1 MPSNPGHRL
10 SSTRIW
16 MRPLGLPDQGGTVP
30 EDSIGPVAL
39 VVAAEPEPR
48 ERLRRAL
55 EPEGCEVRFAADVD
69 AALEHLT
76 DTSAPDVVIVAS
88 AADAAGVLHFC
99 RLVRRRHVD
108 LAVLLIARASSS
120 EDRAAAL
127 RAGADDYIGEFCSL
141 EEVTARVHALLRR
154 AGARR
159 LETAVM
165 RLGSLELNGVTRE
178 AFAGSERLPLTPT
191 EFDLLELHLLHPG
204 EVLER
209 SFIYHRIWG
218 HSPRFASN
226 ILEVHVSSLRRKLER
241 DGRPRVLQTVRGVGY
256 VAREPPS

>member
-1 MPSNPGHRL
+1 M
-10 SSTRIW
+10 
-16 MRPLGLPDQGGTVP
+16 PDQSDTP
-30 EDSIGPVAL
+30 SADSIGPVAL
-39 VVAAEPEPR
+39 VVAAEADPR

-55 EPEGCEVRFAADVD
+55 ESEGCDVRFAAGFD
-69 AALEHLT
+69 AALERLT
-76 DTSAPDVVIVAS
+76 DTGAPDVVIVAS
-88 AADAAGVLHFC
+88 EADAAGVLHFC

-108 LAVLLIARASSS
+108 LAVLLIAPASSS
-120 EDRAAAL
+120 EDRAAGL
-127 RAGADDYIGEFCSL
+127 RAGADDYLGEFCSP

-159 LETAVM
+159 LEAAVM
-165 RLGSLELNGVTRE
+165 RFGSLKLNGVTRE

-191 EFDLLELHLLHPG
+191 EFDLLELHLLHSG

-209 SFIYHRIWG
+209 PFIYHRIWG

-256 VAREPPS
+256 VVREMPS